1 MAVQVTINDISGQTP
16 YDIYVCQVDGSGCFY
31 ISTIT
36 DSSLPYVF
44 DIPVPYDTSANYM
57 IKAIDANNCIISGT
71 SNVSYSVTPTPTPST
86 TPWNYCYNF
95 NGGFN
100 NQAEAAFEDSSGRIV
115 FGGQFTT
122 YSGQS
127 FNRILRVNSDASIDN
142 TFVIGTGFD
151 NVVFDVELQ
160 SDGKILI
167 GGLFSFYDGTPT
179 EKIVRLNN
187 DGSFDNTF
195 DTGTGFDGVVYVI
208 KVQVDGKILVGGG
221 FDYYD
226 GNAYR
231 NLIRL
236 NSDGS
241 IDNSFDVGVGLDL
254 PISDI
259 VLQSD
264 GKIILLGDFTT
275 VNGNFHSRIVRL
287 NNDGSIDNTFNSGS
301 GFNGVTY
308 SGLIDGSDIVVVGA
322 FYEYSGQTN
331 RQIIKLNSD
340 GTINN
345 SFNSGAGFNRFS
357 GLTFS
362 STILKYT
369 DKYFV
374 IGDFDTYDGGTAN
387 GLIRL
392 NSDGS
397 DDITFNYGTGL
408 LFSGTSFNTGI
419 ILSNGVHL
427 VFGQFSQYNGY
438 EVPDVAF
445 LNPFGT
451 LLNCPYPTPTP
462 TATPTYTPTPTST

>member
-36 DSSLPYVF
+36 DSSFPYVF

-142 TFVIGTGFD
+142 TFVIGSGFD
-151 NVVFDVELQ
+151 GTVYDVEQQ
-160 SDGKILI
+160 SDGKILA
-167 GGLFSFYDGTPT
+167 GGFFSSYSGVPY
-179 EKIVRLNN
+179 EKIIRLNTN
-187 DGSFDNTF
+187 GSIDNTF
-195 DTGTGFDGVVYVI
+195 SAGTGFNSTVWVI
-208 KVQVDGKILVGGG
+208 KIQSDGKILVGGD
-221 FDYYD
+221 FTQYN
-226 GNAYR
+226 GNTHNR
-231 NLIRL
+231 LIRL

-241 IDNSFDVGVGLDL
+241 VDNTFNIGTGFNSTVFD
-254 PISDI
+254 II
-259 VLQSD
+259 QQSD
-264 GKIILLGDFTT
+264 NKKIIL
-275 VNGNFHSRIVRL
+275 GNFTSLGVNSPSRIVRL
-287 NNDGSIDNTFNSGS
+287 NNDGSIDNTFNSGT
-301 GFNGVTY
+301 GFNGTTY
-308 SGLIDGSDIVVVGA
+308 SGLIDGSDIVVVGS
-322 FYEYSGQTN
+322 FFEYSGQTN
-331 RQIIKLNSD
+331 RQIIKLNTD
-340 GTINN
+340 GSINN
-345 SFNSGAGFNRFS
+345 SFNSGSGFARFS

-362 STILKYT
+362 STVLKYT
-369 DKYFV
+369 NKYFV
-374 IGDFDTYDGGTAN
+374 IGDFDTYDGGSAN

-408 LFSGTSFNTGI
+408 VFSGTSFNTGI

-438 EVPDVAF
+438 QVPDVAF